1 MGKPVTSSTAAKQ
14 TKQDR
19 RRDRREEQRKRE
31 EERLRAAK
39 RNRMVLGVSILV
51 VVLVVAASVYFF
63 SMKTPGSSSTTTASA
78 QSNNAAYPPVDNIV
92 CETNEQGNYHVHAH
106 LTLYINGQQVAIPQN
121 IGIAGD
127 QSCLYWLHTH
137 DTSGVIH
144 VEAPNQQVF
153 TLGTF
158 FKEWSQV
165 FPQQQYPV
173 QLSSTDGWKVYVNGK
188 PYTGDFHKIEL
199 SAHTLITMAYQSP
212 NVAPDTVYN
221 WGDL

>member
-1 MGKPVTSSTAAKQ
+1 MALSAIVLSEDPAVVDILKPLLP
-14 TKQDR
+14 
-19 RRDRREEQRKRE
+19 E
-31 EERLRAAK
+31 L
-39 RNRMVLGVSILV
+39 
-51 VVLVVAASVYFF
+51 
-63 SMKTPGSSSTTTASA
+63 
-78 QSNNAAYPPVDNIV
+78 
-92 CETNEQGNYHVHAH
+92 
-106 LTLYINGQQVAIPQN
+106 
-121 IGIAGD
+121 GIASD

-173 QLSSTDGWKVYVNGK
+173 QLSSSDGWKVYVNGK

-212 NVAPDTVYN
+212 NVVPDTVYN

>member
-1 MGKPVTSSTAAKQ
+1 MGKPVTSSASAKQ

-31 EERLRAAK
+31 EERQRVAK
-39 RNRMVLGVSILV
+39 RNRIVFGVSILV

-63 SMKTPGSSSTTTASA
+63 SKAPASSSSTTTA
-78 QSNNAAYPPVDNIV
+78 QTSNFAYPQVDNSV
-92 CETNEQGNYHVHAH
+92 CEANEQVAYHVHAH
-106 LTLYINGQQVAIPQN
+106 LTLYISGQQVPVPQN
-121 IGIAGD
+121 IGIAND

-158 FKEWSQV
+158 FKEWGQV

-173 QLSSTDGWKVYVNGK
+173 QLASTDGWKVYVNGK

-199 SAHTLITMAYQSP
+199 SAHALITMAYQSP
-212 NVAPDTVYN
+212 NAVPDTVYN

>member
-1 MGKPVTSSTAAKQ
+1 MGKPVTSSTSAKQ

-19 RRDRREEQRKRE
+19 RRDRREEQRRRE

-39 RNRMVLGVSILV
+39 RNRIVLGVSILV

-63 SMKTPGSSSTTTASA
+63 STRTPGSSSATTTA
-78 QSNNAAYPPVDNIV
+78 QSSNPAYPQVDNIV
-92 CETNEQGNYHVHAH
+92 CEANEQVAYHVHAH
-106 LTLYINGQQVAIPQN
+106 LSLYISGQQVPIPQN
-121 IGIAGD
+121 LGIASD

-158 FKEWSQV
+158 FKEWSEV

-212 NVAPDTVYN
+212 NAVPDTVYN

>member
-1 MGKPVTSSTAAKQ
+1 MGKPVTSSTSTKQ

-19 RRDRREEQRKRE
+19 RRDRREEQRRRE
-31 EERLRAAK
+31 DERRRAGQ
-39 RNRMVLGVSILV
+39 RNRIVLGVSILV
-51 VVLVVAASVYFF
+51 VVLVVAASVYLF
-63 SMKTPGSSSTTTASA
+63 SKAPGSSSTTTTA
-78 QSNNAAYPPVDNIV
+78 QSSNPAYPQVDNIV
-92 CETNEQGNYHVHAH
+92 CEANEQGTYHVHAH
-106 LTLYINGQQVAIPQN
+106 LSLYISGQQVSIPQN
-121 IGIAGD
+121 LGIASD

-158 FKEWSQV
+158 FKEWSGV

-212 NVAPDTVYN
+212 NAVPDTVYN

>member
-1 MGKPVTSSTAAKQ
+1 MGKPVTSSTSAKQ

-19 RRDRREEQRKRE
+19 RRDRREEQRRRE
-31 EERLRAAK
+31 EERLRAAQ
-39 RNRMVLGVSILV
+39 RNRIVLGISIFV
-51 VVLVVAASVYFF
+51 VVLVVAASIYIF
-63 SMKTPGSSSTTTASA
+63 SKAPDSASTTATA
-78 QSNNAAYPPVDNIV
+78 QSSNPAYPRVDNIV
-92 CETNEQGNYHVHAH
+92 CEANEQVAYHVHAH
-106 LTLYINGQQVAIPQN
+106 LTLYIDGQQMPIPQN
-121 IGIAGD
+121 LGIASD

-144 VEAPNQQVF
+144 VEAPDQQVF

-158 FKEWSQV
+158 FKEWSEV

-212 NVAPDTVYN
+212 NAVPDTVYN

>member
-1 MGKPVTSSTAAKQ
+1 MP
-14 TKQDR
+14 
-19 RRDRREEQRKRE
+19 
-31 EERLRAAK
+31 
-39 RNRMVLGVSILV
+39 
-51 VVLVVAASVYFF
+51 
-63 SMKTPGSSSTTTASA
+63 
-78 QSNNAAYPPVDNIV
+78 
-92 CETNEQGNYHVHAH
+92 
-106 LTLYINGQQVAIPQN
+106 IPQN
-121 IGIAGD
+121 LGIASD

-158 FKEWSQV
+158 FKEWSEV
-165 FPQQQYPV
+165 FPQLQYPV
-173 QLSSTDGWKVYVNGK
+173 QLSSNDGWKVYVNGK

-212 NVAPDTVYN
+212 NAVPDTVYN